1 MSELLLFFGRFHP
14 LVVHLPIG
22 LLMLLL
28 VIETVAKIPRFRT
41 VGDSSRLILALAVLS
56 AAVSALFGW
65 MLSQGGDYD
74 PDLLKWHKWSGFAVA
89 GAALVAFVFQ
99 CLNWR
104 KLYHVLLFSTFGV
117 LTVASHF
124 GGSLTHGKD
133 YLTEY
138 APEPLR
144 ALLGAAPKKKAKD
157 KKSITDPEQA
167 VLYTDLVQ
175 PILDQKCSSCHNGEK
190 LKGGLRVDKL
200 TAMLKGG
207 KSGPAVLAGK
217 ATDSPLVKRVLLPVE
232 DDKHMPPGGK
242 PQLTDDE
249 LAIIQWWIDSGVSA
263 DKKIADLKP
272 PVRVLAVLDSLFGQG
287 EEEAPEPKTLEEI
300 LPVAQQVSAD
310 VGIPILPLAQ
320 NEPWLHCNASVLKT
334 FGDAEL
340 AKLDPLKANIRWL
353 NLAGTKVTDA
363 GLKQVAGMKNLT
375 QLHLERTAVTD
386 AGLRSLSKLRE
397 LEYLNLYGLPITDN
411 GLQSLKRLT
420 NLQHL
425 YLWQT
430 KVSPDAAKALAD
442 EFVDKQKIER
452 WQQQIENLE
461 YKIKNLNLDVNTGGQ
476 VPSPVPAQSSGRQA
490 PAPTVAAA
498 STNTETGASSSG
510 APPGATDSPTAKPQ
524 PSPAKPSP
532 AKTALPLPSKK

>member
-1 MSELLLFFGRFHP
+1 
-14 LVVHLPIG
+14 
-22 LLMLLL
+22 
-28 VIETVAKIPRFRT
+28 VI
-41 VGDSSRLILALAVLS
+41 
-56 AAVSALFGW
+56 
-65 MLSQGGDYD
+65 
-74 PDLLKWHKWSGFAVA
+74 
-89 GAALVAFVFQ
+89 
-99 CLNWR
+99 
-104 KLYHVLLFSTFGV
+104 
-117 LTVASHF
+117 
-124 GGSLTHGKD
+124 
-133 YLTEY
+133 
-138 APEPLR
+138 
-144 ALLGAAPKKKAKD
+144 
-157 KKSITDPEQA
+157 
-167 VLYTDLVQ
+167 
-175 PILDQKCSSCHNGEK
+175 
-190 LKGGLRVDKL
+190 
-200 TAMLKGG
+200 
-207 KSGPAVLAGK
+207 AGK

-263 DKKIADLKP
+263 DKKVADLKP

-287 EEEAPEPKTLEEI
+287 EEEAPEPKTLDEI

-310 VGIPILPLAQ
+310 VSVPILPLAQ

-334 FGDAEL
+334 FGDVEL
-340 AKLDPLKANIRWL
+340 AKLEPLKANIRWL

-397 LEYLNLYGLPITDN
+397 LEYLNLYGLPVTDN

-442 EFVDKQKIER
+442 EFVDKQ
-452 WQQQIENLE
+452 NLE
-461 YKIKNLNLDVNTGGQ
+461 YKINNLNLDVNTGGQ
-476 VPSPVPAQSSGRQA
+476 VPAPVPAQSSGKQA
-490 PAPTVAAA
+490 PAPTVAAS
-498 STNTETGASSSG
+498 STNAETGASSSG
-510 APPGATDSPTAKPQ
+510 APPGATDSSAAKPQ

-532 AKTALPLPSKK
+532 AKAASPLPPKK